1 MGYEFYMDKM
11 LLPVTP
17 SKLEIKIKNKNKTY
31 DLINE
36 TEINVLKSAGLS
48 EISFEATFPNVKYPY
63 AVYKSGF
70 LTANYFLNQLELLKT
85 NKQPFQFIVTRLF
98 PNGKSLFNTNIKVTL
113 EDYTIKEDVKQ
124 GLDTVVT
131 IKLKQYKDYGTKVC
145 KVTIK
150 QEKQVAKPQPV
161 AKPVETR
168 PASPT
173 APAFDVLTA
182 VKKTIRGD
190 YGNGQARK
198 NALGSHYSEVQR
210 QVNLNYSHGTTRW
223 DNIRLY

>member
-1 MGYEFYMDKM
+1 MGYEFYLDKM
-11 LLPVTP
+11 LLPITP

-36 TEINVLKSAGLS
+36 GEINVLKNAGLS
-48 EISFEATFPNVKYPY
+48 EISFEATFPNVKYPF
-63 AVYKSGF
+63 AVYKNGF
-70 LTANYFLNQLELLKT
+70 VTANHFLNQLELLKT
-85 NKQPFQFIVTRLF
+85 NKKPIQFIVTRLF
-98 PNGKSLFNTNIKVTL
+98 PNKKSLYNTNIKVSL

-124 GLDTVVT
+124 GMDVVVT
-131 IKLKQYKDYGTKVC
+131 IKLKQYRDYGTKVC

-150 QEKQVAKPQPV
+150 QPKPEVKPQPV
-161 AKPVETR
+161 AKPVVSR
-168 PASPT
+168 PASPA
-173 APAFDVLTA
+173 APSFDVLLA

-198 NALGSHYSEVQR
+198 NALGSHYYEVQR
-210 QVNLNYSHGTTRW
+210 QVNLNYRHGTTRW